1 VKPSKINKLNNFI
14 AGWYIDKKVCDDLI
28 NYFEK
33 SPKKTPGVMK
43 QNNEVKVFKDN
54 KISTDLRID
63 HDNNDIEIEN
73 YYKQLNKVLEEY
85 KKKYIYC
92 DINQDGWTIIRS
104 WNIQKYNPK
113 EGFFKE
119 HCERSG
125 LSTASR
131 HLVFMTYLND
141 VTDKG
146 ETYFLYQKLKVK
158 PEKGL
163 TLIWGVDW
171 TFTHKGIT
179 SPTQTKY
186 ITTGWYSYRKN

>member
-33 SPKKTPGVMK
+33 APKKTPGVMK

-92 DINQDGWTIIRS
+92 DINQNGWTIIGS

-146 ETYFLYQKLKVK
+146 ETHFLYQKLKVK

-163 TLIWGVDW
+163 TLIWGADW

>member
-1 VKPSKINKLNNFI
+1 MTPSKINKLNNFI

-33 SPKKTPGVMK
+33 APEKAPGQMQIDNELKVVKEKKL
-43 QNNEVKVFKDN
+43 
-54 KISTDLRID
+54 STDLSI
-63 HDNNDIEIEN
+63 NPSNSDIEIQN
-73 YYKQLNKVLEEY
+73 YYGQLNKVLEKY

-92 DINQDGWTIIRS
+92 DHNQNGWNIIEP

-125 LSTASR
+125 LSTVYR

-146 ETYFLYQKLKVK
+146 ETHFLYQKLKIK

-163 TLIWGVDW
+163 TLIWGTDW
-171 TFTHKGIT
+171 TFTHKGII

-186 ITTGWYSYRKN
+186 IATGWYSYRRY